1 MIRGVLSL
9 LFLMGFMFF
18 SGAQT
23 IKEDLPTNN
32 TVQKKVNHRKY
43 EPQRKNYDV
52 LYTRKTKGTLYGNP
66 CAIDVTHKM
75 GFQYVPLT
83 QEGKTK
89 MGYFLN
95 NLLVK
100 TKLCVTRTPFW
111 KVILN
116 KRLDDC
122 RVKSGDGIG

>member
-1 MIRGVLSL
+1 MFRGALCLV
-9 LFLMGFMFF
+9 FLMGVITV
-18 SGAQT
+18 SLGQN
-23 IKEDLPTNN
+23 IDEDLPTNN
-32 TVQKKVNHRKY
+32 TVQKKVDHRKY
-43 EPQRKNYDV
+43 EPKRKRYDV

-66 CAIDVTHKM
+66 CAIDETHRM
-75 GFQYVPLT
+75 GFHYVPLT

-122 RVKSGDGIG
+122 RLKSGDGIG